1 MQHSLDVDKMKKRP
15 EKLSIITIN
24 YNDKEGLLRTLSS
37 CDLQMERNFQHI
49 IVDGNSTDGSL
60 EIITAYKH
68 TNCKKI
74 IEKDNGVYDAM
85 NKGIQI
91 ATGDYILFLNAGDEF
106 YEDESLSQ
114 AFKNID
120 NNSAICYANV
130 LVRSENGEYLQE
142 HPEPLTFEF
151 FRERTLC
158 HQSTFIKRELFETYG
173 LYRTD
178 ILISSDWEFFLRA
191 IFLHGVTVQKL
202 HFTSSI
208 YYLGGMSSDVTNRTQ
223 IIGERKE
230 VLENLFPHF
239 LRDFEKLEKLQDYK
253 NNIETRL
260 DPRLANVLTNSFFS
274 KLLKNQIQLYNRI
287 LNWKRKNTT

>member
-1 MQHSLDVDKMKKRP
+1 MDGVISISL
-15 EKLSIITIN
+15 ITVN
-24 YNDKEGLLRTLSS
+24 YNDKEGLSRTLESVVNQS
-37 CDLQMERNFQHI
+37 FKDFQHI
-49 IVDGNSTDGSL
+49 IVDANSLDGSRDVIQSYIHL
-60 EIITAYKH
+60 
-68 TNCKKI
+68 NCIKI
-74 IEKDNGVYDAM
+74 IEDDNGVYDAM
-85 NKGIQI
+85 NKGIQQ
-91 ATGDYILFLNAGDEF
+91 ALGSYILFLNAGDEL
-106 YEDESLSQ
+106 YDETSL
-114 AFKNID
+114 ANVVKKIGD
-120 NNSAICYANV
+120 YKDIYYANV
-130 LVRSENGEYLQE
+130 LVKDVNNQYLQE

-158 HQSTFIKRELFETYG
+158 HQSTFIKRELFENYG

-178 ILISSDWEFFLRA
+178 IPISSDWEFFLRT

-239 LRDFEKLEKLQDYK
+239 LRDFEKLEKLNDYK

-260 DPRLANVLTNSFFS
+260 DPALANVLTNSFFS